1 MISKL
6 PNITT
11 SIFTVMS
18 EMASDYNALN
28 LSQGFPNFKSDS
40 YLIEL
45 VNKAMEEGYNQYA
58 PMSGYLEL
66 REIISNKTTLLHSK
80 KYNPNTEIII
90 K

>member
-6 PNITT
+6 PNVTT

-18 EMASDYNALN
+18 KMASDYNALN

-45 VNKAMEEGYNQYA
+45 VNKAMSEGLNFFNH
-58 PMSGYLEL
+58 
-66 REIISNKTTLLHSK
+66 I
-80 KYNPNTEIII
+80 NPALPPGLGTRQR
-90 K
+90 